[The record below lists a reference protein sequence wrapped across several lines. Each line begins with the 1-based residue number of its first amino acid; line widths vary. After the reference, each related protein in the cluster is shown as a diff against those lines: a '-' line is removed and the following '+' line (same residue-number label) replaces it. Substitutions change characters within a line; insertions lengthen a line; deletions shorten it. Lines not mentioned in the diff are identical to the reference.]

1 MSAFAFSK
9 RTLGGLERRRR
20 VCRRE
25 RRQPNQNG
33 LMPSDDT
40 HKSLST
46 DPHLGKPQ
54 QMSIAPFVQ
63 TPLEVAKKML
73 ELSKIKE
80 GDTLYDM
87 GCGDG
92 RLIILAGKDI
102 GAKATG
108 IELREDLVERART
121 EIKRL
126 NVEDKVR
133 VIQGNFFDVN
143 ISDADVITLY
153 LTSSANERLRPK
165 LESELKQGARV
176 VSHDFKVPGWKPSAV
191 YDELLGHT
199 IYTYRIGEQL

>member
-1 MSAFAFSK
+1 
-9 RTLGGLERRRR
+9 
-20 VCRRE
+20 
-25 RRQPNQNG
+25 
-33 LMPSDDT
+33 
-40 HKSLST
+40 
-46 DPHLGKPQ
+46 
-54 QMSIAPFVQ
+54 MSIAPFVQ

-73 ELSKIKE
+73 DLSQIKPGE
-80 GDTLYDM
+80 VLYDL

-92 RLIILAGKDI
+92 RLIILAAKDV
-102 GAKATG
+102 GAKSTG

-126 NVEDKVR
+126 NLEDKVK

-143 ISDADVITLY
+143 ISDANVITLY

-165 LESELKQGARV
+165 LEAELKAGVRV
-176 VSHDFKVPGWKPSAV
+176 VSHDFKVPGWKPIGI

>member
-1 MSAFAFSK
+1 
-9 RTLGGLERRRR
+9 
-20 VCRRE
+20 
-25 RRQPNQNG
+25 
-33 LMPSDDT
+33 
-40 HKSLST
+40 
-46 DPHLGKPQ
+46 
-54 QMSIAPFVQ
+54 MSIAPFVQ

-73 ELSKIKE
+73 DLSQIKPGE
-80 GDTLYDM
+80 VLYDL

-92 RLIILAGKDI
+92 RLIILAAKDV
-102 GAKATG
+102 GAKSTG

-126 NVEDKVR
+126 NLEDKVK

-143 ISDADVITLY
+143 ISDANVITLY

-165 LESELKQGARV
+165 LEAELKPGARV
-176 VSHDFKVPGWKPSAV
+176 VSHDFKVPGWKPIGV

>member
-1 MSAFAFSK
+1 MDL
-9 RTLGGLERRRR
+9 RHLR
-20 VCRRE
+20 VNARKQR
-25 RRQPNQNG
+25 
-33 LMPSDDT
+33 DDT
-40 HKSLST
+40 HKSRS
-46 DPHLGKPQ
+46 LGPQ
-54 QMSIAPFVQ
+54 FWEPQRMSIAPFVQ

-73 ELSKIKE
+73 ELSQIKAGE
-80 GDTLYDM
+80 NLYDL

-92 RLIILAGKDI
+92 RLIILAGKDV

-143 ISDADVITLY
+143 ISEADVVTLY

-199 IYTYRIGEQL
+199 IYTYRIGQQV

>member
-1 MSAFAFSK
+1 
-9 RTLGGLERRRR
+9 
-20 VCRRE
+20 
-25 RRQPNQNG
+25 
-33 LMPSDDT
+33 
-40 HKSLST
+40 
-46 DPHLGKPQ
+46 
-54 QMSIAPFVQ
+54 MSIAPFVQ

-73 ELSKIKE
+73 DLSQIKPGE
-80 GDTLYDM
+80 VLYDL

-92 RLIILAGKDI
+92 RLIILAAKDV
-102 GAKATG
+102 GAKSTG

-126 NVEDKVR
+126 NLEDKVK

-143 ISDADVITLY
+143 ISDANVVTLY

-165 LESELKQGARV
+165 LEAELKPGVRV
-176 VSHDFKVPGWKPSAV
+176 VSHDFKVPGWKPIGI

>member
-1 MSAFAFSK
+1 M
-9 RTLGGLERRRR
+9 RR
-20 VCRRE
+20 
-25 RRQPNQNG
+25 
-33 LMPSDDT
+33 DDT
-40 HKSLST
+40 HKSLSL
-46 DPHLGKPQ
+46 DPHLGKSHR
-54 QMSIAPFVQ
+54 MSIAPFVQ

-92 RLIILAGKDI
+92 RLIILAGKEI

-165 LESELKQGARV
+165 LESELKSGARV